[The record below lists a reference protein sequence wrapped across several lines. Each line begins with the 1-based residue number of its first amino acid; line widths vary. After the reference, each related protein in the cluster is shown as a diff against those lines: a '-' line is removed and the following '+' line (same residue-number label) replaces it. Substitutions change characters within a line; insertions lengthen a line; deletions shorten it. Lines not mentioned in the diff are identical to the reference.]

1 MIVWWRRWSWCTGRC
16 LISAVA
22 TSAFGRRVM
31 ASARDETAAGTTRGG
46 GGADAA
52 FGSADIGTKAISRR
66 LAVSL
71 ARCVVAGQT
80 GQGTSGSMLD
90 RTRGLVTAVIAAIAL
105 ATATVTFA
113 SAPTASADPIC
124 GAPGMPPC
132 AGPSPL
138 TPDQQCAYLAWRSM
152 MPCNWLG
159 MQVPAGTPGSW
170 DNPPAPPPP

>member
-1 MIVWWRRWSWCTGRC
+1 M
-16 LISAVA
+16 
-22 TSAFGRRVM
+22 TSA
-31 ASARDETAAGTTRGG
+31 SDETPAGTRHGA

-52 FGSADIGTKAISRR
+52 FGSAVVGTKVITRH

-90 RTRGLVTAVIAAIAL
+90 RTRRLVTAFIAAIAL

-138 TPDQQCAYLAWRSM
+138 TPDQQCAFIAWRSM

-170 DNPPAPPPP
+170 DNPPAPPPPQP